1 MAEAVPP
8 TEVQVFK
15 YPGQWREFLTQM
27 STPVICDMGTPVDR
41 NGVSQAENGKDC
53 RILLMSGSEKDDVI
67 DVESRG

>member
-1 MAEAVPP
+1 
-8 TEVQVFK
+8 
-15 YPGQWREFLTQM
+15 M

-67 DVESRG
+67 DVESRGWLLET